1 MFKIEPKEKI
11 ILEVRKHWFV
21 IFIDGFLLFV
31 IALAPLLV
39 FYFADKFFL
48 AGKEINIGGEFIYLF
63 SFAYFL
69 WLLAMWVAFFISW
82 TEFYLDVWY
91 ITDKRIIAI
100 DQKGLFRREVIDL
113 RYEKVQDATIE
124 IRGIISTLLTFGDIQ
139 IQTAGIHRDIILKN
153 AKNPGKAKEIILSR
167 HSNVF
172 EKDGHMEPITE

>member
-91 ITDKRIIAI
+91 ITDSRIIAI
-100 DQKGLFRREVIDL
+100 DQKGLFRREIIDL
-113 RYEKVQDATIE
+113 RYEKVQDVTVE
-124 IRGIISTLLTFGDIQ
+124 VNGIIQTLLGFGTLHV
-139 IQTAGIHRDIILKN
+139 QTAAEISKILMRHVKNPFEAKRIILLHHSESI
-153 AKNPGKAKEIILSR
+153 GSRGREHHII
-167 HSNVF
+167 
-172 EKDGHMEPITE
+172 E